1 MQKNTE
7 MTLSEYGRLSED
19 LMKKLTSNDLFYN
32 GIWWANVLKRV
43 LRKENP
49 FDVRLWDTWKKIYY
63 GGEEANP
70 NKLKKSCREKSID
83 ALNGFSLY
91 VLKSLVTSEKKS
103 SVDLLV
109 VPIKMLG
116 FEKSVTISEINQRI
130 LELGFHLLTSEI
142 VFNLFTQ
149 IENGS
154 EYINIAMEPVTLPD
168 GQSFC
173 FAICKSLITSK
184 AGNILPISY
193 NVVFI
198 KSWNKR

>member
-70 NKLKKSCREKSID
+70 NILKKSCREKSI
-83 ALNGFSLY
+83 ALNDFSRY

-149 IENGS
+149 IENES

-173 FAICKSLITSK
+173 FAIYKSLITSK
-184 AGNILPISY
+184 AENILPISY
-193 NVVFI
+193 NIVFI
-198 KSWNKR
+198 KRWNKK